1 MYRRIIMTIDKE
13 KIKAALDDFE
23 DDKFSDAKDILKGEI
38 SKQKN
43 EWLKSKLELK
53 DDIDPVVNKEEIK
66 DEE

>member
-1 MYRRIIMTIDKE
+1 MTIDKE

-23 DDKFSDAKDILKGEI
+23 DDKFSDAKDVLKGEI
-38 SKQKN
+38 SKHKN